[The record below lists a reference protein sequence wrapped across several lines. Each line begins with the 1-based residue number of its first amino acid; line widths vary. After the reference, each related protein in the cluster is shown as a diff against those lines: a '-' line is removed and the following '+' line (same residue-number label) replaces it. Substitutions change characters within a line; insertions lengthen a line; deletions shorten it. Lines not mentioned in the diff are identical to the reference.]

1 MDGAGLAGNIVATL
15 GAVRAAT
22 TIQSPQFD
30 AEAWLQIIILI
41 VALLLAAI
49 ASAAETAFTSVS
61 RIKLKNQ
68 VEAGDEK
75 AKKIEQL
82 LAQPNVFLSTILVVN
97 NVAVIVACTMAT
109 VPGLPFPAHRRALVS
124 KNTTSLV
131 CLVFCAIS
139 AETCGEAKPS

>member
-1 MDGAGLAGNIVATL
+1 MDGAGLAGNIVAALGL

-22 TIQSPQFD
+22 NIQSPQFD
-30 AEAWLQIIILI
+30 AEAWLQIFILI
-41 VALLLAAI
+41 VALLLAAT

-82 LAQPNVFLSTILVVN
+82 LAQPNVFLSTIPVVN
-97 NVAVIVACTMAT
+97 NVAVTVASSMAT
-109 VPGLPFPAHRRALVS
+109 VFAVPFAPTQRGVVGTILLSLLV
-124 KNTTSLV
+124 LI
-131 CLVFCAIS
+131 FCEITPKTA
-139 AETCGEAKPS
+139 